1 MKIATIVGARPQ
13 FIKAAAF
20 SRVAQGKHEEMII
33 HTGQH
38 FDSNMSDVFFEEL
51 KIPAPKYNLGVSG
64 GTHGKMT
71 GSMLMEIED
80 VLIKEQPDWV
90 LVYGDTNSTVA
101 GAMAAVKLSI
111 PIAHVEAGC
120 RLGTL
125 KNPEEVNRVVTD
137 RISQLR
143 FTPTE
148 IELEHLAKENLS
160 EHSYVVGNIM
170 YDSYLYASSQKL
182 TELKLL
188 DFENRAVEL
197 PQEYYY
203 LTCHRQENTFSDE
216 PLYEILSAMNQ
227 LESPTVYP
235 VHPRNRERAARLM
248 QQHQFHNIILIQ
260 PVGYMESIYLLNH
273 SKKVVTDSGGLQ
285 CEAFYAGKQCV
296 TVFDLIIWPQTMV
309 GNRNQLA
316 KPKQEDILAK
326 LSANQTIEESYRPFG
341 DGHSAEKILRY
352 MEQYEV
358 K

>member
-1 MKIATIVGARPQ
+1 
-13 FIKAAAF
+13 
-20 SRVAQGKHEEMII
+20 
-33 HTGQH
+33 
-38 FDSNMSDVFFEEL
+38 
-51 KIPAPKYNLGVSG
+51 
-64 GTHGKMT
+64 
-71 GSMLMEIED
+71 
-80 VLIKEQPDWV
+80 
-90 LVYGDTNSTVA
+90 
-101 GAMAAVKLSI
+101 
-111 PIAHVEAGC
+111 
-120 RLGTL
+120 
-125 KNPEEVNRVVTD
+125 
-137 RISQLR
+137 
-143 FTPTE
+143 
-148 IELEHLAKENLS
+148 
-160 EHSYVVGNIM
+160 M
-170 YDSYLYASSQKL
+170 YDSYLYASNQKL
-182 TELKLL
+182 IELKLL
-188 DFENRAVEL
+188 DFDNHAVEL

>member
-1 MKIATIVGARPQ
+1 
-13 FIKAAAF
+13 
-20 SRVAQGKHEEMII
+20 
-33 HTGQH
+33 
-38 FDSNMSDVFFEEL
+38 
-51 KIPAPKYNLGVSG
+51 
-64 GTHGKMT
+64 MT
-71 GSMLMEIED
+71 GSMLMEIEE
-80 VLIKEQPDWV
+80 VLMKEQPDWV
-90 LVYGDTNSTVA
+90 LVYGDTNSTLA

-148 IELEHLAKENLS
+148 IELKHLEKENLS
-160 EHSYVVGNIM
+160 EDSYIVGNIM
-170 YDSYLYASSQKL
+170 YDSYLYASKQ
-182 TELKLL
+182 ELGQLSLL
-188 DFENRAVEL
+188 DFDNHVVEL
-197 PQEYYY
+197 PEEYYY
-203 LTCHRQENTFSDE
+203 LTCHRQENTYSDE

-227 LESPTVYP
+227 LECPTVYP

-316 KPKQEDILAK
+316 RPEQKDILEK
-326 LSANQTIEESYRPFG
+326 LSAKQMIDEAYQPFG
-341 DGHSAEKILRY
+341 DGHSAEKVLEY
-352 MEQYEV
+352 MEQYMP
-358 K
+358 